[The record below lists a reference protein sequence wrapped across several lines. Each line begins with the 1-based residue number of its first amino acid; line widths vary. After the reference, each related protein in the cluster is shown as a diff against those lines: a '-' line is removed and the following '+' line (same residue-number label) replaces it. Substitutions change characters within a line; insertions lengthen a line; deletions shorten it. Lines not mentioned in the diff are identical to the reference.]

1 MPAPEKKPLSL
12 DSCSTAS
19 CDHTPKC
26 PYFIANSLG
35 AHQSFM
41 SLDGDHTITEACMT
55 IPPNDSGPMH
65 QSPNAMHNRNAQGRY
80 QAGLS
85 PSQHPTM
92 LQDGVRREPGV
103 EDLYRGSGDDVRHKS
118 QQYYPIPRSWATAN
132 LEMISNK
139 NHFSMAKWWRETVKD
154 QPWNAFG
161 AVAMGKG
168 RAIRGPL
175 SGARRGGHWRL

>member
-12 DSCSTAS
+12 DSCSTAN

-26 PYFIANSLG
+26 PYFIANSPG

-41 SLDGDHTITEACMT
+41 SLDDDRTHSTEACMT
-55 IPPNDSGPMH
+55 TPPNDSGPMH
-65 QSPNAMHNRNAQGRY
+65 HNRNAQGRY

-85 PSQHPTM
+85 QSQHPTM
-92 LQDGVRREPGV
+92 LQDGVCREPGV

-118 QQYYPIPRSWATAN
+118 RQYYPIPRPLTTAN
-132 LEMISNK
+132 LEMISDED
-139 NHFSMAKWWRETVKD
+139 HFSMAKWLRETVED

-161 AVAMGKG
+161 AVAIGKE
-168 RAIRGPL
+168 RAIKKPL
-175 SGARRGGHWRL
+175 SRALRGMHSRL